1 MSDLWWPK
9 FIRKPRLTLPIPQ
22 IRELQMPSK
31 WIFFAIAIGL
41 YYFIASG
48 SIHTLTYSPFP
59 LGSTEQGP
67 LLIYPG
73 LHRQFLIEGIVGG
86 AFYFLGFLGFYFIY
100 QSTRHIYR
108 PRYAQMTLAMGWALI
123 FVSFLGCQ
131 WLIYL
136 KITGI

>member
-9 FIRKPRLTLPIPQ
+9 FIRKPRLVLPIPR
-22 IRELQMPSK
+22 IREFRMPSK
-31 WIFFAIAIGL
+31 WIFFAIVIGI
-41 YYFIASG
+41 YYFLVSG
-48 SIHTLTYSPFP
+48 SIHSLSYSPYP
-59 LGSTEQGP
+59 LGSTEAGP

-108 PRYAQMTLAMGWALI
+108 PRYAQMMLAMGWALI
-123 FVSFLGCQ
+123 FTSFLGCQ

-136 KITGI
+136 KMTGL